1 MYLFFLGLLLLF
13 MLTLFDVLDLC
24 NDDGKLREWLRG
36 YGVLVEPPSKCS
48 KCSSGLKAS
57 VHRGKPGLVCTN
69 QKCRLRVAA
78 VVDGLLEGSKLSL
91 KKFVRKGSRC
101 FSCELLPSAPVM
113 PSRSGGIFHSP
124 AAKRRMLNT

>member
-1 MYLFFLGLLLLF
+1 

-36 YGVLVEPPSKCS
+36 YGVLVEPPFKCS

-91 KKFVRKGSRC
+91 KQFVLFSRGSLC
-101 FSCELLPSAPVM
+101 FSCELLPSAHVM
-113 PSRSGGIFHSP
+113 PPRSGGISP
-124 AAKRRMLNT
+124 SPVAKRRMLNT